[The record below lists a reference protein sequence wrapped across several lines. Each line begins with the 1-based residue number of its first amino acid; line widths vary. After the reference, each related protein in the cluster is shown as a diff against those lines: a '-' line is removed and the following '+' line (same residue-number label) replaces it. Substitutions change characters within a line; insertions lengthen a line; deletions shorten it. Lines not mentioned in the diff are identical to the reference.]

1 MSSEQATAINTA
13 LTTTTGSIMTDFIT
27 VLPSIGI
34 IIGTAFVIGFV
45 VYWLKRLRKVR

>member
-1 MSSEQATAINTA
+1 MTTEQTTAISTA
-13 LTTTTGSIMTDFIT
+13 LTTTTQSVLTDFIAI
-27 VLPSIGI
+27 LPSVGI